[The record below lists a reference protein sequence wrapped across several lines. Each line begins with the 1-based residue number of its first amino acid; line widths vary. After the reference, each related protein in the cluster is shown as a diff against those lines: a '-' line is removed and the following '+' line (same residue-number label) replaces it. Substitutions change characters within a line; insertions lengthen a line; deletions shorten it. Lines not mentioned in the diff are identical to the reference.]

1 MSEQHCPEGTCHG
14 CYGCECLDN
23 PDCFTCNDRRETR
36 QIERERIIGLLQDEI
51 TALTQTRIS
60 DSWDLALG
68 VQHALALI
76 KGEN

>member
-1 MSEQHCPEGTCHG
+1 MNQERKALLTPLSV
-14 CYGCECLDN
+14 YGKPTEIVYQAGK
-23 PDCFTCNDRRETR
+23 EA
-36 QIERERIIGLLQDEI
+36 ERERIIALLQDEI